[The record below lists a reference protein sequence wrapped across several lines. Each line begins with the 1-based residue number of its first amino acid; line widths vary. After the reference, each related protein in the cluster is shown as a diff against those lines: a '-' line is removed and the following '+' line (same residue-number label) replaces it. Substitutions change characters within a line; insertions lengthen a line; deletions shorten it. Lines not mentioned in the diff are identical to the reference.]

1 MLCSQKQTMARKQ
14 KFHSSK
20 NFALQREKVQGA
32 NSLIQWSSSFPV
44 ILLKVE
50 PPGSSQLVNFSTEPA
65 QWLCHCT
72 AHDHNTFITAVI
84 ISNSRL
90 YNRGWGKYTVL
101 QDSHMIHQ
109 ITERNKVIHSLHHKC
124 FQIQVCFYATQ
135 IKLCAKQFCCSLFM
149 HGQPY
154 IQAVQIQ

>member
-1 MLCSQKQTMARKQ
+1 MSWALTLHSLRWTLCVNLVGINKIYALQSKANHGQKTTKK
-14 KFHSSK
+14 KFYSSK

-44 ILLKVE
+44 TLLKVE

-65 QWLCHCT
+65 QWLYHCT
-72 AHDHNTFITAVI
+72 AHDQNTFITAVI

-109 ITERNKVIHSLHHKC
+109 IRGTKSFIHCIISVFRFKY
-124 FQIQVCFYATQ
+124 V
-135 IKLCAKQFCCSLFM
+135 FM
-149 HGQPY
+149 QLR
-154 IQAVQIQ
+154 